1 MNFKSYTDLN
11 QDIKNNLHKLHTQ
24 KIDLVVGIPRSGMIP
39 AYMIALN
46 LNVDC
51 IDLPSFIRNE
61 RASKGSSRKTRH
73 TLVNAWDAQNVLL
86 VDDSIMAGNSMRSVM
101 EQLPEG
107 FKGNYI
113 KMAVYSA
120 SIKPDNMDLFFERV
134 PAPRVFEW
142 NIYHH
147 GVMSR
152 SCVDIDGVLCLDPT
166 PEQNDDGP
174 QYIDFL
180 LNAQPLNIPSAKI
193 HSLVTNRL
201 EKYRK
206 ETETWLN
213 KYNIEY
219 DHLIMLNVASKE
231 ERQRLNSYATHKAN
245 YYRTSGLDF
254 FVESEVAQA
263 SSIAQLTGKPVFCV
277 DNNTIYKPG
286 VINSTY
292 KAPGFVVRNLV
303 STLKRCV
310 PAPLKKAIK
319 QMYRS

>member
-61 RASKGSSRKTRH
+61 RATKGSSRKTRH

-107 FKGNYI
+107 FKGDYI

-134 PAPRVFEW
+134 PAPPRLRVENLSPW
-142 NIYHH
+142 RD
-147 GVMSR
+147 VA
-152 SCVDIDGVLCLDPT
+152 
-166 PEQNDDGP
+166 
-174 QYIDFL
+174 L
-180 LNAQPLNIPSAKI
+180 L
-193 HSLVTNRL
+193 RG
-201 EKYRK
+201 YR
-206 ETETWLN
+206 WSP
-213 KYNIEY
+213 
-219 DHLIMLNVASKE
+219 M
-231 ERQRLNSYATHKAN
+231 
-245 YYRTSGLDF
+245 
-254 FVESEVAQA
+254 
-263 SSIAQLTGKPVFCV
+263 P
-277 DNNTIYKPG
+277 
-286 VINSTY
+286 
-292 KAPGFVVRNLV
+292 
-303 STLKRCV
+303 
-310 PAPLKKAIK
+310 
-319 QMYRS
+319 

>member
-1 MNFKSYTDLN
+1 MF
-11 QDIKNNLHKLHTQ
+11 
-24 KIDLVVGIPRSGMIP
+24 
-39 AYMIALN
+39 
-46 LNVDC
+46 
-51 IDLPSFIRNE
+51 LP
-61 RASKGSSRKTRH
+61 
-73 TLVNAWDAQNVLL
+73 
-86 VDDSIMAGNSMRSVM
+86 
-101 EQLPEG
+101 
-107 FKGNYI
+107 
-113 KMAVYSA
+113 
-120 SIKPDNMDLFFERV
+120 
-134 PAPRVFEW
+134 PRVFEW

-147 GVMSR
+147 SVMSR

-180 LNAQPLNIPSAKI
+180 LNAQALNIPSAKI

-231 ERQRLNSYATHKAN
+231 ERQRLNSYVTHKAN

-254 FVESEVAQA
+254 FIESEVAQA

-319 QMYRS
+319 KMYRS